1 MTKHVLTRPA
11 LKTAEVALD
20 RPREVLADAISEN
33 ESAQRAADVAS
44 EAVELAQ
51 SRLRGAKSGHAVAV
65 AALEDATA
73 PPKTLDQKLKGA
85 YSVDEQLDI
94 VDEHNASLHRE
105 PLRADDLKR
114 LRQAIADAADE
125 LAIATRG
132 LEVAEAQA
140 WPALSALNRAKDR
153 RQAAIY
159 QMVKP
164 ELSRLMREAQD
175 LVERLGA
182 ARASLHYVAGN
193 LLDPFAHGDDRRR
206 AKSFLNR
213 PAYPEELGL
222 RSENDQTRRNGALA
236 AWMQFAEAI
245 TKDATVPFPG
255 SA

>member
-1 MTKHVLTRPA
+1 MTKHVLTRPT

-20 RPREVLADAISEN
+20 GPRAELADAISEI

-51 SRLRGAKSGHAVAV
+51 SRLRAAKSGHAVAV

-132 LEVAEAQA
+132 LELAEARA
-140 WPALSALNRAKDR
+140 RPTLSALNRAKDR
-153 RQAAIY
+153 RQRAVYEVAR
-159 QMVKP
+159 P
-164 ELSRLMREAQD
+164 EVGRLMREAQD
-175 LVERLGA
+175 RVERLGA
-182 ARASLHYVAGN
+182 ARTALKFVSWN
-193 LLDPFAHGDDRRR
+193 LIDWTAHSDDRRR
-206 AKSFLNR
+206 VESFFNR
-213 PAYPEELGL
+213 EMFPEEGGL
-222 RSENDQTRRNGALA
+222 QTTNDLTRRTAVL
-236 AWMQFAEAI
+236 ERRRV
-245 TKDATVPFPG
+245 T
-255 SA
+255 